1 MSSQVLARKWRP
13 KSFAELV
20 GQDHVVKALS
30 HALDAQRL
38 HHAYLFTGTRGVG
51 KTTIARI
58 LAKSLNCETGVS
70 ATPCG
75 VCATCQEIDAGRFVD
90 LLEIDAASNTGVD
103 DMRQLIENAEYMPTA
118 GRYKVYLIDEVHML
132 SKNAFNALL
141 KTLEEPPAHVL
152 FILATTDP
160 QKVLPTVLSRCLQ
173 FNLKQMPPAD
183 IVTHLQKI
191 LSAENVAF
199 DEEALHL
206 IAKGAR
212 GSMRDALSLTD
223 QAIAFSASNIS
234 ANAVKEMLG
243 ATDSAQIEAILRALI
258 ARDGVAL
265 VQVAEQ
271 MAAGSASFY
280 DATIELAQVLY
291 RISLA
296 QIVPDALPE
305 DWQLS
310 KMVRELAPQMGADE
324 VQLYYSIVTQAREQL
339 HLAPDPQAG
348 FTMMLLRLLA
358 FVPEQFQADSA
369 KK

>member
-1 MSSQVLARKWRP
+1 
-13 KSFAELV
+13 
-20 GQDHVVKALS
+20 
-30 HALDAQRL
+30 
-38 HHAYLFTGTRGVG
+38 
-51 KTTIARI
+51 
-58 LAKSLNCETGVS
+58 
-70 ATPCG
+70 
-75 VCATCQEIDAGRFVD
+75 
-90 LLEIDAASNTGVD
+90 
-103 DMRQLIENAEYMPTA
+103 
-118 GRYKVYLIDEVHML
+118 ML

-191 LSAENVAF
+191 LSAEKVAF

-223 QAIAFSASNIS
+223 QAIAYSASNVS

-271 MAAGSASFY
+271 MAAGSTSFY

-310 KMVRELAPQMGADE
+310 KMVRELAPHMGADE

-348 FTMMLLRLLA
+348 FTMLLLRLLA
-358 FVPEQFQADSA
+358 FVPEQFQADAA

>member
-1 MSSQVLARKWRP
+1 
-13 KSFAELV
+13 
-20 GQDHVVKALS
+20 
-30 HALDAQRL
+30 
-38 HHAYLFTGTRGVG
+38 
-51 KTTIARI
+51 
-58 LAKSLNCETGVS
+58 
-70 ATPCG
+70 
-75 VCATCQEIDAGRFVD
+75 
-90 LLEIDAASNTGVD
+90 
-103 DMRQLIENAEYMPTA
+103 
-118 GRYKVYLIDEVHML
+118 ML

-271 MAAGSASFY
+271 MAAGSTSFY